1 MRSAVRTDRN
11 KMDLS
16 GQVAEKLR
24 QAGLRPTR
32 QRVALCHLLFGGQN
46 RHVTA
51 EMLHQ
56 EAQGQGLSLSLATIY
71 NTLHQFTHAGLLSQ
85 VAVDSERTYFDTNT
99 SAHYHFLD
107 ESQARLIDIPA
118 AGLHIDG
125 LPEPPAGTVVDRVD
139 VIVRLVK
146 KP

>member
-1 MRSAVRTDRN
+1 MRHAVRSDKDN
-11 KMDLS
+11 MALS
-16 GQVAEKLR
+16 GRVAEKLR

-51 EMLHQ
+51 EMLLQ
-56 EAQGQGLSLSLATIY
+56 EAKGQRLSLSLATIY
-71 NTLHQFTHAGLLSQ
+71 NTLHQFTHAGLLNQ

-99 SAHYHFLD
+99 SEHYHFLD
-107 ESQARLIDIPA
+107 ESQGRLIDIPA
-118 AGLHIDG
+118 TGLSIDG
-125 LPEPPAGTVVDRVD
+125 LPEPPPGTAIERVD
-139 VIVRLVK
+139 VIVRLIK